1 MVTYL
6 VQVATGGQI
15 GSASSDVI
23 SIALVGVNGESPKQL
38 LGDTFPAGSVQQY
51 DINTPA
57 DLGQIL
63 FVRLYKELGVHKDN
77 PWKCKYVNVT
87 SPSGE
92 STRFPCYM
100 WLSGLMTME
109 VQEGKGIILTND
121 VNPLTVQQRK
131 IELDRNREIYRWKV
145 YADGAPYC
153 IDASDAKELPPDAR
167 FSFQKYASFSF
178 TLATTG
184 LEIQLK
190 GFTTCP
196 DPWTDLNDINKVFL
210 YKKTHNSVL
219 VSQMWKEDT
228 FFGYEFLN
236 GVNPVLIRKCI
247 KIPGNFPVDQEMVAA
262 ILGTST
268 DLNKELEN
276 GNLYLADYSILEGV
290 PANTINGQQQ
300 YLAAP
305 LCLLWKNPQ
314 DQLLPMAIQ
323 LGQTPGPNNPIFL
336 SSDPEWD
343 WTLAKIWVRN
353 SDLQVHEIGP
363 HLLRTHLLAEVFNI
377 ATARQLPM
385 GHPLYKLIVPHLRY
399 TLEINVLARIQLI
412 GPGGLFD
419 EAFVTGNGG
428 VPVLLKKAVDE
439 LTYTCLCLPDD
450 IKERGMESVPNY
462 YYREDGMKVWLA
474 VERLVSGIVNYYYK
488 DDDMVSKDPELQA
501 WVEEIFT
508 KGFLGRTS
516 TGIPSSLGSRTELIK
531 YLTMVIFTCSGQHAA
546 VNSGQFDF
554 FSWLPNGPSSMRKPP
569 PPVKGAAT
577 YQTLLDALPEVNTTT
592 NAMAVEWLLSHEPED
607 KRPLGNFQNERFTEE
622 TPQAII
628 KEFQESLAGI
638 SKQIQER
645 NSTIQGLTYLYLDP
659 KNIESSVSI

>member
-15 GSASSDVI
+15 GSASSDLI

-51 DINTPA
+51 NINTPA

-63 FVRLYKELGVHKDN
+63 FVRLYKELGVPKDN
-77 PWKCKYVNVT
+77 PWKCNYVNVT

-109 VQEGKGIILTND
+109 VQEGKGILLTHG
-121 VNPLTVQQRK
+121 VNPLIVQQRK

-178 TLATTG
+178 TLAATG

-190 GFTTCP
+190 GFTDCT

-219 VSQMWKEDT
+219 VSQMWKEDS

-236 GVNPVLIRKCI
+236 GVNPVIIRKCI
-247 KIPGNFPVDQEMVAA
+247 KIPGNFPVEQEMVAA

-268 DLNKELEN
+268 DLNKELE
-276 GNLYLADYSILEGV
+276 
-290 PANTINGQQQ
+290 
-300 YLAAP
+300 
-305 LCLLWKNPQ
+305 
-314 DQLLPMAIQ
+314 

-353 SDLQVHEIGP
+353 SDFQVHEIGT

-428 VPVLLKKAVDE
+428 VPVLLKKAMDE

-474 VERLVSGIVNYYYK
+474 VESLVSGIVNYYYK

-508 KGFLGRTS
+508 KGFLGCTS
-516 TGIPSSLGSRTELIK
+516 TGVPSSLGTRAELIK

-628 KEFQESLAGI
+628 KEFQENLEGI